1 MLLENQKSLFNL
13 PPEVTFLNC
22 ANMSPLLN
30 AVNYAGKE
38 AIDKRNTPWE
48 IKTDDWFKPA
58 EELRSLVAG
67 LINTDSNNIA
77 LIPSA
82 SYGLSVAAKN
92 ISLTDKQ
99 EIIVLDQQY
108 PSNVYVWLE
117 RSSATG
123 ARIITIERQGDQT
136 WTEAILEKISNATGL
151 IAIPNCHWTDGSL
164 IDLEKVSEAAKKVDA
179 KLVIDA
185 SQSLG
190 AYPLDVKNL
199 KPDFVISV
207 GYKWLLGPYGTSYL
221 YADEKYFSGGK
232 PIEYSWLN
240 RKGSE
245 DFTKLVNYTDEF
257 KAGARRF
264 DAGGFP
270 SFINIPMAIAALKQ
284 ITTWG
289 VTHIQQTLSELT
301 RQIESQ
307 AEEIGLETPQ
317 RLSRVGHMIGIKF
330 SESEV
335 SRLTKLLT
343 SEKII
348 VSFRGSSMR
357 VAPHLYNDK
366 QDIEKLFKCLVN

>member
-1 MLLENQKSLFNL
+1 
-13 PPEVTFLNC
+13 
-22 ANMSPLLN
+22 MSPLLK

-38 AIDKRNTPWE
+38 AITKRNTPWE

-67 LINTDSNNIA
+67 LINTESNNIA
-77 LIPSA
+77 LVPSA
-82 SYGLSVAAKN
+82 SYGLAVAARN

-108 PSNVYVWLE
+108 PSNMYVWLE
-117 RSSATG
+117 LSSSTG
-123 ARIITIERQGDQT
+123 ARVITIKRQGDQT
-136 WTEAILEKISNATGL
+136 WTEAILEKINNATGL

-164 IDLEKVSEAAKKVDA
+164 IDLEKVSTGAKKVDA

-190 AYPLDVKNL
+190 AYPLDVQNL

-207 GYKWLLGPYGTSYL
+207 GYKWLLGPYGTAYL
-221 YADEKYFSGGK
+221 YADEKYFSEGR

-245 DFTKLVNYTDEF
+245 DFTKLVDYNNDF

-270 SFINIPMAIAALKQ
+270 AFINIPMAIAALKQ

-289 VTHIQQTLSELT
+289 VSNIQQTLSELT
-301 RQIESQ
+301 GEIEFK
-307 AEEIGLETPQ
+307 AKEIGLETPP
-317 RLSRVGHMIGIKF
+317 RCSRVGHMIGIKF

-335 SRLTKLLT
+335 SRLAKVLA
-343 SEKII
+343 SEKIF
-348 VSFRGSSMR
+348 VSFRGSNMR
-357 VAPHLYNDK
+357 VAPYLYNDK
-366 QDIEKLFKCLVN
+366 QDIEKLFKCLVS